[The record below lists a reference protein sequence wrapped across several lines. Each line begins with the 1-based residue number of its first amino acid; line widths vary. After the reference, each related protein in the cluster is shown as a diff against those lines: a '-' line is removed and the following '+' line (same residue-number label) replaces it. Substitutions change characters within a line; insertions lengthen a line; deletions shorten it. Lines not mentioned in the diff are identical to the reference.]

1 VRKLALV
8 LASLAACFPGWV
20 QALGLGDITLHS
32 YLNQPLNAEIPVISD
47 NATDLQSLKVGLAS
61 PQDFQR
67 LGVDYGDSLRQLRFA
82 LVRKGGHA
90 FVKVTSEGDFR
101 EPFADFVLE
110 VYWENGRLLRQYTL
124 LVDPP
129 VMVPGKPA
137 MTQGPAVSAAA
148 PAPAPAP
155 VARTGQAAMATA
167 SAPGTYP
174 IQRNDTLWRIA
185 NRVRPDESVT
195 VDQAMIALLKANSD
209 AFIGNNINRLKA
221 GYVLQVPDRAAMTS
235 ISAAEARAEVRQQSR
250 AWRARNQPA
259 AAAPAPAGS
268 MASKGRLELLAPEN
282 KAAGAATADSGAAGA
297 AGQTKQLAMA
307 KEATEAQ
314 RQENADLRS
323 RVDQLQE
330 QIDNMKRLANL
341 KDEQLAA
348 LQQQLAAAKGEQPAA
363 EQPAAEQ
370 PAGEQP
376 AGAAAPTEPA
386 APAPEAAAKPALVP
400 ATPAPAD
407 QPANPYAVK
416 DFKPVDTAALPKE
429 TVKQPFK
436 PMVPGTAAQPQPE
449 AVSFV
454 DKIKA
459 MAADGW
465 SMARANPMIS
475 GGVAGVLV
483 LLLFVMALARRR
495 TAASAGFQESILQAP
510 KPAAPEAPVAEAAAD
525 AAATAAATEEEK
537 NVEEAATSY
546 LSDFA
551 VSGMDTLQS
560 DTSEA
565 DPLTE
570 ADVFLAY
577 GRFQPAEAMIEEA
590 IEAEPQRVDL
600 KAKLLEIYHAAR
612 NAEAFERQA
621 GVYQADLQSE
631 PDTWEKVADM
641 GRELCPDSPMFRGD
655 VAPAESME
663 DEFNF
668 DLDAGSTEGPSD
680 EVLDFDLGEIAPS
693 VDEDKPEE
701 NLAGDLADELSD
713 IAETMTPEPAM
724 GEESGGLEFETVA
737 EPAGAEPEAES
748 EVVDGGLLSDVD
760 EVGTKLDLARAY
772 IDMGD
777 PEGARSILDEVME
790 EGNEA
795 QKGEAA
801 ELLSQ
806 IS

>member
-1 VRKLALV
+1 V
-8 LASLAACFPGWV
+8 
-20 QALGLGDITLHS
+20 
-32 YLNQPLNAEIPVISD
+32 
-47 NATDLQSLKVGLAS
+47 
-61 PQDFQR
+61 
-67 LGVDYGDSLRQLRFA
+67 
-82 LVRKGGHA
+82 
-90 FVKVTSEGDFR
+90 
-101 EPFADFVLE
+101 
-110 VYWENGRLLRQYTL
+110 
-124 LVDPP
+124 
-129 VMVPGKPA
+129 
-137 MTQGPAVSAAA
+137 
-148 PAPAPAP
+148 
-155 VARTGQAAMATA
+155 A
-167 SAPGTYP
+167 SAPGTYGP
-174 IQRNDTLWRIA
+174 TQRKDTLWRIA
-185 NRVRPDESVT
+185 NSVRPDDSVT
-195 VDQAMIALLKANSD
+195 VDQAMIALLKANPD
-209 AFIGNNINRLKA
+209 AFIGRNINRLKA
-221 GYVLQVPDRAAMTS
+221 GYVLQVPDRATMTT
-235 ISAAEARAEVRQQSR
+235 ISAAEARAEVRQQAR
-250 AWRARNQPA
+250 AWRARTQPA
-259 AAAPAPAGS
+259 ASAAPATAGTT
-268 MASKGRLELLAPEN
+268 APKGRLELLAPEN
-282 KAAGAATADSGAAGA
+282 KAAGAATADSGATGA
-297 AGQTKQLAMA
+297 ADQTKQLALA

-323 RVDQLQE
+323 RVSQLQE

-376 AGAAAPTEPA
+376 AAAAAPTEPA

-416 DFKPVDTAALPKE
+416 DFKPVDMAALPKE
-429 TVKQPFK
+429 TIKQPFK
-436 PMVPGTAAQPQPE
+436 PVVPAAPAQPQPE
-449 AVSFV
+449 AVSLV
-454 DKIKA
+454 DKAKA
-459 MAADGW
+459 MAAEGW

-475 GGVAGVLV
+475 GGVAGVVV

-510 KPAAPEAPVAEAAAD
+510 KPAAPEAPAAAAAAG

-537 NVEEAATSY
+537 RVEEAATSY

-560 DTSEA
+560 ETGEA

-590 IEAEPQRVDL
+590 IEAEPHRVDL

-655 VAPAESME
+655 VAPAAPTE
-663 DEFNF
+663 DEFDF
-668 DLDAGSTEGPSD
+668 DLHAGSTEGPSD
-680 EVLDFDLGEIAPS
+680 DVLDFDLGEMAPS
-693 VDEDKPEE
+693 VDADKPEE

-713 IAETMTPEPAM
+713 IAETMTPERAKS
-724 GEESGGLEFETVA
+724 EESDSLEFETVA
-737 EPAGAEPEAES
+737 EPAGAESEAES
-748 EVVDGGLLSDVD
+748 QVVDAGLLSDVD

-795 QKGEAA
+795 QKGEAS